1 MGINVKRMIAAII
14 DFFAIA
20 MAAMIF
26 VGVFTAL
33 KIDRTV
39 LDIVYSAFLA
49 LLVLF
54 KDFVFK
60 NASFGKKLLQLKIVK
75 TDGTKPRFID
85 LLLRTLT
92 LVIFPVEI
100 ILVLVRNKR
109 LGDALAKT
117 AVVEA
122 VKQG

>member
-39 LDIVYSAFLA
+39 LGIVYSAFLA

-54 KDFVFK
+54 KDFVYCRK
-60 NASFGKKLLQLKIVK
+60 S
-75 TDGTKPRFID
+75 
-85 LLLRTLT
+85 
-92 LVIFPVEI
+92 
-100 ILVLVRNKR
+100 IL
-109 LGDALAKT
+109 
-117 AVVEA
+117 
-122 VKQG
+122 

>member
-39 LDIVYSAFLA
+39 LGIVYSAFLA

>member
-20 MAAMIF
+20 MVAMIF

-39 LDIVYSAFLA
+39 LGIVYSAFLA

-60 NASFGKKLLQLKIVK
+60 NASFGKKFLQLKIVK

-92 LVIFPVEI
+92 LAIFPVEI